1 MSHHRAGAVN
11 GRTACSLGLIIAA
24 ALILGAC
31 SHKRDRREASAPPPQ
46 QAKKSDVVSAFNA
59 WASGSPDGTAAGNP
73 AESRQ
78 DPLQSAIDSFNSKVR
93 SCWQEPFGMPRLAT
107 VKLLVRFGPDGSV
120 QDIAP
125 RPDPGQELLYR
136 TQPPYLVM
144 VAQTSQALRRCQ
156 PYESIRD
163 NYAQLQQ
170 LEMTI
175 DPRMFR

>member
-1 MSHHRAGAVN
+1 V
-11 GRTACSLGLIIAA
+11 IAA
-24 ALILGAC
+24 ALIVTAC
-31 SHKRDRREASAPPPQ
+31 SSKRDRRDAAPPPPAES
-46 QAKKSDVVSAFNA
+46 AKKSDVVSAFNA
-59 WASGSPDGTAAGNP
+59 WAAGEDGAAASKP
-73 AESRQ
+73 AAPQ
-78 DPLQSAIDSFNSKVR
+78 PDPLEAAIDSFNRKVR

-120 QDIAP
+120 QEIAP
-125 RPDPGQELLYR
+125 RPDPGQEMLYR

-163 NYAQLQQ
+163 NYPQLEQ
-170 LEMTI
+170 LEMVI